1 MVDTDAI
8 PAKAPVTER
17 GYVTPQTDW
26 QHWDENEK
34 VPELQ
39 WPNSV
44 HVFARMAREDGRV
57 ASLLQ
62 AIGLPIRRTT
72 WRVDSNGARPEVTEF
87 VAENLGLAIKGEQ
100 VPRPRPR
107 SRGRFSWSE
116 HLQTALLQ
124 LTYGHSFFEQVYF
137 IDDAGMARL
146 RKLAPRPAASISRI
160 NVARD
165 GGLMSIEQ
173 HGDPGPLHEVAKQN
187 KGIPIDRLVVYVR
200 DPEPGQW
207 IGKSI
212 LRPAYKHWLL
222 KDEFLRIQAAT
233 ARRNGMGVPM
243 YQGPAGAS
251 EADLAKGRQM
261 ASEYKGGMNSG
272 LAIPEGA
279 DFKLLGV
286 NGNLPD
292 MQQAIN
298 YHDKQIALAGL
309 AHFLNL
315 DGGGSYAL
323 ASVQESVFTQSVQAF
338 TETICDTANK
348 HIVEDLVDINF
359 GPDEPAPRIV
369 FDEIGSKKDAVA
381 GALKTL
387 VDAGIL
393 FPDRTLE
400 EAVRDDYGLPSKDT
414 PPPVAASSAPRRRPK
429 ATIDTNGAMTLW

>member
-1 MVDTDAI
+1 MVDTDSI
-8 PAKAPVTER
+8 PTKAPVTER
-17 GYVTPQTDW
+17 GYVVPQTDW
-26 QHWDENEK
+26 QQWDENEQ
-34 VPELQ
+34 VPDLQ

-44 HVFARMAREDGRV
+44 RVFARMTREDGRV

-62 AIGLPIRRTT
+62 AIGLPIRRTS
-72 WRVDSNGARPEVTEF
+72 WRIDQNGARPDVVAF
-87 VAENLGLAIKGEQ
+87 VAENLGLAVKGEQ
-100 VPRPRPR
+100 TPAARPR
-107 SRGRFSWSE
+107 SRGRFSWPE
-116 HLQTALLQ
+116 HLQTVLLM
-124 LTYGHSFFEQVYF
+124 LPYGHSFFEQVYF
-137 IDDAGMARL
+137 VDDAGMCRI
-146 RKLAPRPAASISRI
+146 RKLAPRPSASISRI

-165 GGLMSIEQ
+165 GGLISIEQ
-173 HGDPGPLHEVAKQN
+173 HPTGPV
-187 KGIPIDRLVVYVR
+187 GTTSDVIPIDRLVAYVR

-207 IGKSI
+207 IGKSL

-222 KDEFLRIQAAT
+222 KDELLRIQAAT

-243 YQGPAGAS
+243 YQGPPNAS
-251 EADLAKGRQM
+251 ETDLEKGRKM

-286 NGNLPD
+286 SGNLPD
-292 MQQAIN
+292 MQQAIG

-323 ASVQESVFTQSVQAF
+323 ATVQETVFTQSVQAF
-338 TETICDTANK
+338 AETICDTANK
-348 HIVEDLVDINF
+348 HIIEDLVDINF
-359 GPDEPAPRIV
+359 GPDEPAPRLV

-393 FPDRTLE
+393 FPDRVLE
-400 EAVRDDYGLPSKDT
+400 EAVRDEYGLPAKDT
-414 PPPVAASSAPRRRPK
+414 PSPVAVSSAPRRRPK